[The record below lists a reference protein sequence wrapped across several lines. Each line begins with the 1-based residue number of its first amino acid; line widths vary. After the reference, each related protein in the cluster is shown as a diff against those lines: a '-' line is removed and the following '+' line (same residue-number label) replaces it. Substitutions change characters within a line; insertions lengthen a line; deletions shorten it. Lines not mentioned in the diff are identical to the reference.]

1 MPRAAPD
8 EALPAWLWTLPEGM
22 SVPSTL
28 APEPN
33 HAEQPAP
40 RRADAPYLRAG
51 ILGVVLLAALL
62 ALTPYNDYFI
72 RGSYM
77 ANHHVPVAASFVL
90 LLLCLIINPVLAAIG
105 RRGVKAA
112 FSTRELAVVWGM
124 MAVSSGL
131 ASAGF
136 LRFLFPT
143 LAALHGLATPENKW
157 EQVLFPLIPSWLAP
171 STPRGLRWFYD
182 GGTSFG
188 AIPWGDWLPPILAWS
203 LVGVLLWSVMLC
215 LATILRAQWVEHER
229 MTFIHVQLP
238 MALVE
243 APEPGRVLNKFLRD
257 RLMWIGFLVPVV
269 LYGVMGLGSYFPAM
283 PKFSIIYPNFYSK
296 AVHFEARPWNA
307 AGPIYFAFMP
317 SVLGFGF
324 LLTTEVSLSTWVFFI
339 LFRLQAVML
348 AAAGLQLKT
357 MASSYGAKAFMAYQD
372 MGGYLALA
380 GITAYVARGHLRR
393 VWEHARRGAPDA
405 DEAMPPRLAVFGG
418 LAALGALVVLA
429 NLVGI
434 RVPVALG
441 FFGAF
446 FVVCIGVSWLT
457 STTGVLQLPV
467 SFRAEDFLYSMAGTR
482 ALLPVELAN
491 LAIPSRSFTFYYNE
505 LQMPHYLNLF
515 KLAGETKVPL
525 RTMTRSIA
533 VAVLLGLGVAWVA
546 HLALVNQKGAY
557 ALQQMSYLSWPRT
570 PFEVATATI
579 RNPQGPDPMSYLFVT
594 LGGLAFVAMMALRAN
609 LMWWPL
615 HPAGL
620 LMGGTMQEMWFSLL
634 IAWLCKTVIMRYS
647 GARGYQRARGF
658 FLGLAM
664 GEAAIACIWIAI
676 GFVTGTGVRLLP

>member
-1 MPRAAPD
+1 MSASAP
-8 EALPAWLWTLPEGM
+8 GR
-22 SVPSTL
+22 
-28 APEPN
+28 
-33 HAEQPAP
+33 AEQPAP
-40 RRADAPYLRAG
+40 GRAGARYLRAG
-51 ILGVVLLAALL
+51 ILGAVLLAALL

-90 LLLCLIINPVLAAIG
+90 LLLCLIINPVLTAIG

-157 EQVLFPLIPSWLAP
+157 EQVLYPLVPSWLAP

-182 GGTSFG
+182 GGTTFS

-269 LYGVMGLGSYFPAM
+269 LYGVMGLGNYFPAM

-339 LFRLQAVML
+339 FFRLQAVML

-393 VWEHARRGAPDA
+393 VWEHALRGAPDA
-405 DEAMPPRLAVFGG
+405 DEALPPRLAVFGG
-418 LAALGALVVLA
+418 LA
-429 NLVGI
+429 
-434 RVPVALG
+434 
-441 FFGAF
+441 
-446 FVVCIGVSWLT
+446 T
-457 STTGVLQLPV
+457 
-467 SFRAEDFLYSMAGTR
+467 
-482 ALLPVELAN
+482 
-491 LAIPSRSFTFYYNE
+491 
-505 LQMPHYLNLF
+505 
-515 KLAGETKVPL
+515 
-525 RTMTRSIA
+525 
-533 VAVLLGLGVAWVA
+533 
-546 HLALVNQKGAY
+546 
-557 ALQQMSYLSWPRT
+557 
-570 PFEVATATI
+570 
-579 RNPQGPDPMSYLFVT
+579 
-594 LGGLAFVAMMALRAN
+594 
-609 LMWWPL
+609 
-615 HPAGL
+615 
-620 LMGGTMQEMWFSLL
+620 
-634 IAWLCKTVIMRYS
+634 
-647 GARGYQRARGF
+647 
-658 FLGLAM
+658 
-664 GEAAIACIWIAI
+664 
-676 GFVTGTGVRLLP
+676 